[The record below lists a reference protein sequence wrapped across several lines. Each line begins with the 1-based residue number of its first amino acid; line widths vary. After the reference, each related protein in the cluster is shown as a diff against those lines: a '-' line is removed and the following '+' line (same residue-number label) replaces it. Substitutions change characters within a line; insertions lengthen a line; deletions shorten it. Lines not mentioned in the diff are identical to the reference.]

1 MIKNL
6 ICICCP
12 MGCHLEVDI
21 DRSSVKGNSCKRG
34 EDYGIM
40 EVTDPKRIVTTTV
53 KLSDSSGKLLPVK
66 TKESIP
72 KDLIFKCIEELKKV
86 KVKAPV
92 EVGDVILK
100 NILGTGVDIVS
111 CRTLREFEK

>member
-12 MGCHLEVDI
+12 MGFHLEVDI
-21 DRSSVKGNSCKRG
+21 DKSSVKGNSCKRG

-53 KLSDSSGKLLPVK
+53 KILESSEKLLPVK
-66 TKESIP
+66 TKEGIP
-72 KDLIFKCIEELKKV
+72 KDLIFKCMEELKEV
-86 KVKAPV
+86 KVKAPI
-92 EVGDVILK
+92 EVGDVIIK

-111 CRTLREFEK
+111 CRTLREFDK